1 MVRLVDA
8 CLRFDRWLT
17 PYVDGELDAV
27 HCLEV
32 EQHLEGCEPCRERV
46 SFGRAMRGSLRM
58 VGHSRAPAGL
68 RERLGAALDAER
80 AESDGVPLVAAHA
93 ARSAD
98 RPSSRGA
105 AHRSRG
111 AAERESSPAG
121 VAPPVEPRSDEQVV
135 ELAARKPQ
143 SQGAQLV
150 KLRYIFPLAA
160 AAMFVLIL
168 GGVWHRGEL
177 GAGQHPTAGA
187 AATEGHARGE
197 AAGTEP
203 KLAPAF
209 PISFPG
215 ESESSSDDGSSLNPT
230 SEIAQASALAPLDG
244 LIEDLVAHHASPQPP
259 ETTDPRGLE
268 RFDRDV
274 GVRVA
279 RPQFESFGARYLG
292 ARMRPV
298 IGNQAAVLQYVLR
311 NSHRVTVYVF
321 DPQRVPMQARLL
333 QARDVGTHHLFV
345 GRLRGYSVAASA
357 GNGVGYALAS
367 DLTDEESSKLVLAA
381 ARR

>member
-17 PYVDGELDAV
+17 PYLDGELDAV

-32 EQHLEGCEPCRERV
+32 EQHLDGCEQCRERV
-46 SFGRAMRGSLRM
+46 SFGRAMRGSLRV
-58 VGHSRAPAGL
+58 VGRSRAPAGL

-80 AESDGVPLVAAHA
+80 AESEGVAPVAAQ
-93 ARSAD
+93 AD
-98 RPSSRGA
+98 RPSKRG
-105 AHRSRG
+105 S
-111 AAERESSPAG
+111 AERSSSSRAAARAASAAAVEPR
-121 VAPPVEPRSDEQVV
+121 PEPRSDEQVV
-135 ELAARKPQ
+135 ELAAHKAQ
-143 SQGAQLV
+143 AQGAQLV

-160 AAMFVLIL
+160 AAMFMLIL

-177 GAGQHPTAGA
+177 GPGQRPTAGA
-187 AATEGHARGE
+187 AATTGQGQSE
-197 AAGTEP
+197 AARSEP

-215 ESESSSDDGSSLNPT
+215 QSESSADDGSSLNPT

-333 QARDVGTHHLFV
+333 QPRDVGTHHLFV

-381 ARR
+381 TRR